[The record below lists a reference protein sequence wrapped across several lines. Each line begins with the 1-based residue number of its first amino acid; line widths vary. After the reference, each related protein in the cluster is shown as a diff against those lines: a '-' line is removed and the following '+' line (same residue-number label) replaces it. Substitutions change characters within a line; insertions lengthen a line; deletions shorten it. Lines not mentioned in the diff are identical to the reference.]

1 MLKNLKECWRCDWS
15 IVLFNIGIFTN
26 AYNMSRAR
34 KTARKQNE
42 KPFLNSRNNHN
53 RHVFAFHRQVEE
65 LIEKWEKK
73 GNPVAGIIIEPI
85 QAEGG
90 DNHASPYFFQKL
102 QKIAK
107 KVSMIYL

>member
-1 MLKNLKECWRCDWS
+1 M
-15 IVLFNIGIFTN
+15 
-26 AYNMSRAR
+26 
-34 KTARKQNE
+34 
-42 KPFLNSRNNHN
+42 
-53 RHVFAFHRQVEE
+53 EE

-107 KVSMIYL
+107 KVIFDTIWRIRVKRNKFKTVFELHSTTRAI

>member
-1 MLKNLKECWRCDWS
+1 MLLRII
-15 IVLFNIGIFTN
+15 IVRRFLILFLDL
-26 AYNMSRAR
+26 
-34 KTARKQNE
+34 
-42 KPFLNSRNNHN
+42 FL
-53 RHVFAFHRQVEE
+53 QVEE

-85 QAEGG
+85 QSEGG

-107 KVSMIYL
+107 KV

>member
-1 MLKNLKECWRCDWS
+1 
-15 IVLFNIGIFTN
+15 
-26 AYNMSRAR
+26 
-34 KTARKQNE
+34 
-42 KPFLNSRNNHN
+42 
-53 RHVFAFHRQVEE
+53 VEE

-90 DNHASPYFFQKL
+90 DNHASPRFFQQL

-107 KVSMIYL
+107 KVSAYISFSRHSSAQIQ

>member
-1 MLKNLKECWRCDWS
+1 MILRII
-15 IVLFNIGIFTN
+15 IVRRFLILFLDL
-26 AYNMSRAR
+26 
-34 KTARKQNE
+34 
-42 KPFLNSRNNHN
+42 FL
-53 RHVFAFHRQVEE
+53 QVEE

-85 QAEGG
+85 QSEGG

-107 KVSMIYL
+107 KV